1 MKTKEP
7 VPRGLSWCWWNHCWG
22 MLVGSLLVG
31 YWWATGGL
39 LVVVVVFLVEMLWAW
54 RRRGSCCPGLPPR
67 PGVRSSL
74 LQQH

>member
-1 MKTKEP
+1 M
-7 VPRGLSWCWWNHCWG
+7 VVGCWDCCWG
-22 MLVGSLLVG
+22 VLVGPLLVGPLLVG

-39 LVVVVVFLVEMLWAW
+39 LVVIFLVEMLWAW
-54 RRRGSCCPGLPPR
+54 RRRGSCCPGLLPR